1 MFYFHNCK
9 QKAVYYL
16 MFKIIALSLLSVATL
31 FQLFVYLK
39 GYLARKRPIPEEVND
54 VYDSNEFAKWK
65 AYSASQMKAKIVF
78 TIIEFVF
85 SFVFIITNAYALIT
99 AGISNIYL
107 STLVV
112 LGIYVGFSYIVSV
125 ISDFVMKIKID
136 GKYGFNK
143 STGKT
148 FVGDCVRKLIL
159 MAVLFV
165 GFTFLFIAIY
175 EAMKDF
181 ILLLFSGLLI
191 AFLFLVKILFPL
203 LSKTANRF
211 KSLEE
216 GELRTRLTDMLT
228 KNGYIVRDIKVM
240 DASRRT
246 TKSNA
251 YFTGF
256 SSTKTIVLYDNMLKV
271 MSDDEI
277 VAIFAH
283 EMAHGLH
290 KDSFKKSFF
299 AYAMIVVLVVLTWL
313 LVKFPEMYND
323 FGFSNV
329 NYGFALVL
337 LFDCV
342 VPLIFRFLQIPSLII
357 SRNCEYKA
365 DEFAAKEGYGEQ
377 LISSLKKLYKE
388 DLGDVNPDP
397 IVIALTYSHPTLAQ
411 RIRNIRKVEN
421 IK

>member
-1 MFYFHNCK
+1 MHNNSRRRTP
-9 QKAVYYL
+9 
-16 MFKIIALSLLSVATL
+16 MFKTIALVLLSITTL
-31 FQLFVYLK
+31 FQLFLYIK
-39 GYLARKRPIPEEVND
+39 GYLARKRPVPEEVKD
-54 VYDSNEFAKWK
+54 VYDGEQYARWK
-65 AYSASQMKAKIVF
+65 AYSASQIKAKMIF
-78 TIIEFVF
+78 SLLESIIAFVL
-85 SFVFIITNAYALIT
+85 IITNSYALLTANIT
-99 AGISNIYL
+99 SPYL

-112 LGIYVGFSYIVSV
+112 LGIYIGISYIISV
-125 ISDFVMKIKID
+125 ISDYVLKIRID

-148 FVGDCVRKLIL
+148 FFGDCVRKLLL

-165 GFTFLFIAIY
+165 GLTFLFIAIY
-175 EAMKDF
+175 EAMKDY

-191 AFLFLVKILFPL
+191 AFLLLAKLLFPL

-216 GELRTRLTDMLT
+216 GELRTRLTEMLT
-228 KNGYIVRDIKVM
+228 KNGYTVRDIKVM

-256 SSTKTIVLYDNMLKV
+256 GSTKTIVLFDNMLQV

-290 KDSFKKSFF
+290 KDSFRKSFL
-299 AYAMIVVLVVLTWL
+299 AYAMIVLLVVLIWL
-313 LVKFPEMYND
+313 LVRFPEMYHD
-323 FGFSNV
+323 FGFVDV
-329 NYGFALVL
+329 NYGFAVVL

-342 VPLIFRFLQIPSLII
+342 VPLIFRILQIPSLIV
-357 SRNCEYKA
+357 SRYCEYKA

-388 DLGDVNPDP
+388 DFGDVNPDP
-397 IVIALTYSHPTLAQ
+397 LVISLTYSHPTLVQ
-411 RIRNIRKVEN
+411 RIINIRKVSDN
-421 IK
+421 NK